1 MAERASGN
9 QKQGIHDPIVTVDC
23 WVTMN
28 GRSSARL
35 IDPKMDLSKIT
46 DDYSHKTWIASYPG
60 AIQ

>member
-1 MAERASGN
+1 M
-9 QKQGIHDPIVTVDC
+9 HDPIVTVDC

-28 GRSSARL
+28 GRPSARL
-35 IDPKMDLSKIT
+35 IDPKVDLSKIS